1 MQFIYSGN
9 MRNLPPLT
17 ELRAFEAAAR
27 HFSFKSA
34 AAELGV
40 TPTAISHQIKLL
52 ERHCGQPLFRR
63 RPRPLALT
71 WAGEQLFPVVRDGFE
86 TFADAFA
93 TVRAGARGVRLRITA
108 TNAFA
113 ARWLVPRL
121 PRWREAHPR
130 LKLDIVGT
138 DAVLDLK
145 GGEADV
151 AVRYARRPPAEGSC
165 VELVRDTFH
174 VVGSPLLIGKASRQL
189 SPGEIA
195 HYPLIEAEWPPSDT
209 QAPNWQRWEATA
221 RGQKNTALRLTS
233 LVSLSFRE
241 ELHAIE
247 AAIAGQ
253 GLAICSDVLIGPEL
267 ANGTLVRVSPI
278 TLSGYGF
285 YLVHRTDHPKEASI
299 KAFTAW
305 AKSMA

>member
-1 MQFIYSGN
+1 
-9 MRNLPPLT
+9 MRDLPPLT

-27 HFSFKSA
+27 HMSFKMA

-71 WAGEQLFPVVRDGFE
+71 FAGEELFPVIRHGLESFGE
-86 TFADAFA
+86 ALS
-93 TVRAGARGVRLRITA
+93 TVRAGGATGRLRITA

-121 PRWREAHPR
+121 PQWRKAHPR

-138 DAVLDLK
+138 DAILDLK
-145 GGEADV
+145 ANEADI
-151 AVRYARRPPAEGSC
+151 AIRYAVKPPTGGI
-165 VELVRDTFH
+165 VTELMRDTFH
-174 VVGSPLLIGKASRQL
+174 VVASPQLIGTSCRML
-189 SPGEIA
+189 SPAELA
-195 HYPLIEAEWPPSDT
+195 QLPLIEAEWPPTDSK
-209 QAPNWQRWEATA
+209 APNWRRWQRTA
-221 RGQKNTALRLTS
+221 RARYKTMPDLATLASIR
-233 LVSLSFRE
+233 FRE

-253 GLAICSDVLIGPEL
+253 GVAICSDVLIAPEL
-267 ANGTLVRVSPI
+267 ASGALVPVSRI
-278 TLSGYGF
+278 TLPGYGF
-285 YLVHRTDHPKEASI
+285 YIARRDAHPKQTSI
-299 KAFTAW
+299 GAFVAW
-305 AKSMA
+305 IRSATVIPQ